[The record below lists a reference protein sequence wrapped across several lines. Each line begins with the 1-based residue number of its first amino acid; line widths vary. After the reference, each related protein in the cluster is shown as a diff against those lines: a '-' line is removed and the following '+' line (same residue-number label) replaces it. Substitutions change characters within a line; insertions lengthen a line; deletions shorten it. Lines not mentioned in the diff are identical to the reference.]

1 MAKLLD
7 VAVSALAF
15 VMLLFGHQLA
25 YCSSLAHNQLPIT
38 EIKERDRV
46 DTFSNIYNK
55 QRLARILIS
64 VQPPPPTPSGRDGD
78 HPRPTQSPPQ
88 VPPGGRP

>member
-1 MAKLLD
+1 MAKLLG

-15 VMLLFGHQLA
+15 LMLLFGHQLA
-25 YCSSLAHNQLPIT
+25 YCSSLAHSQLPIT

-55 QRLARILIS
+55 QRLVRIS